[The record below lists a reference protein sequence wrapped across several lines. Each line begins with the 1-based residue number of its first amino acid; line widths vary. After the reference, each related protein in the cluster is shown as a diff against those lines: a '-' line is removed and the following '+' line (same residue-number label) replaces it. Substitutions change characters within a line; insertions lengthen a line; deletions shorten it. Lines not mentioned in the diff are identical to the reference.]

1 VSHARLIGAIRVNAA
16 AFVSAAF
23 VSAVFVSVAVVFVF
37 AWAPVAAADTPVLA
51 LVASSPQNGDETA
64 LAPSQVELHFSQAL
78 RPVGN
83 RVIVLGPSGGSYQSG
98 AARTVGDKLTQ
109 PLAPLG
115 PSGSYRIDFRIVAA
129 DGQSLLETIAFRLTK
144 PGPAAGAAL
153 PSGPH
158 RFIQPGETALTD
170 APPWAPWAV
179 GVVALILLS
188 GAVLFGRRVTHD
200 RG

>member
-1 VSHARLIGAIRVNAA
+1 MSHARLIGAIRVVVA
-16 AFVSAAF
+16 AFVSVAF
-23 VSAVFVSVAVVFVF
+23 VFVL
-37 AWAPVAAADTPVLA
+37 APVASADTPVLA
-51 LVASSPQNGDETA
+51 LVASSPQNGDEMT
-64 LAPSQVELHFSQAL
+64 LAPSQVELRFSEAL
-78 RPVGN
+78 RPVGD
-83 RVIVLGPSGGSYQSG
+83 RVIVLGPSGASYQSG
-98 AARTVGDKLTQ
+98 AARIVGNKLTQ

-129 DGQSLLETIAFRLTK
+129 DGQSLSETIAFRLTK

-158 RFIQPGETALTD
+158 LFTQPGETALTTD

-179 GVVALILLS
+179 GAVALILVS
-188 GAVLFGRRVTHD
+188 GALLFGRRSTHG

>member
-1 VSHARLIGAIRVNAA
+1 VSHARLIGTIRVVVA
-16 AFVSAAF
+16 AFVS
-23 VSAVFVSVAVVFVF
+23 VAFVF
-37 AWAPVAAADTPVLA
+37 ASAPAASADTVL
-51 LVASSPQNGDETA
+51 VTSSPQADDEIA
-64 LAPSQVELHFSQAL
+64 LAPHQVELQFSEAL

-83 RVIVLGPSGGSYQSG
+83 RVIVLGPSGGSYQTG

-115 PSGSYRIDFRIVAA
+115 PSGAYRIDFRVAA
-129 DGQSLLETIAFRLTK
+129 ANGDTLYETITFTLTK
-144 PGPAAGAAL
+144 PGPAAGAPL

-158 RFIQPGETALTD
+158 LFAQPGETALSD

-179 GVVALILLS
+179 GAVALILVS
-188 GAVLFGRRVTHD
+188 GALLFGRRVTHG